1 MRHPLHCRGATLV
14 ELIVTIVVI
23 GIALSAVLAVLA
35 STAER
40 SAQSMVQAQ
49 TTLIAESYL
58 NEILDKPFGNDVAC
72 SPGCSRPQM
81 WAADY
86 NRMVNA
92 GVRDASGNPVA
103 ALSNYDVAVSV
114 TPSALGVVAAEL
126 VVVTVTAPDG
136 GTVTLS
142 GYRTNS

>member
-1 MRHPLHCRGATLV
+1 MQYPMRCRGATLV

-23 GIALSAVLAVLA
+23 GIALSGVLAVLA
-35 STAER
+35 GTAER
-40 SAQSMVQAQ
+40 SAENMVQAQ
-49 TTLIAESYL
+49 ATLVAESYL

-81 WAADY
+81 WVADY
-86 NRMVNA
+86 NRMVNV
-92 GVRDASGNPVA
+92 GVRDASGNRVVA
-103 ALSNYDVAVSV
+103 LGNYDVAVSV

-136 GTVTLS
+136 RAVTLS